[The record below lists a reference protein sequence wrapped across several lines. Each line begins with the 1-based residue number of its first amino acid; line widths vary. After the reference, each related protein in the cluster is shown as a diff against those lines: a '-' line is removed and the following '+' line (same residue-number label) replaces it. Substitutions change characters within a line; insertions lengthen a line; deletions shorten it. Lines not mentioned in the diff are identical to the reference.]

1 MGHNTFLQ
9 SLKKFFLNIS
19 LVVYS
24 WSSIFAKNVATS
36 SALGLSFIT
45 LPEGRKWFQTVRHT
59 IHILCALNTGEVMTD
74 GSPFQGVQ
82 RSADTQ

>member
-45 LPEGRKWFQTVRHT
+45 LPKGRKWFKSVRNI
-59 IHILCALNTGEVMTD
+59 IHILCVLNTGDIFTD
-74 GSPFQGVQ
+74 GLPLQSVQ
-82 RSADTQ
+82 RSADT